1 MPEPPIPSTTML
13 RIGSAFGNASAC
25 TAAAA
30 SCAAASCSGS
40 PATAP
45 RKFRESTLMV
55 ALATSSVRNP
65 PRGRSPLRSRLFEV
79 GLHAVGGGLRREP
92 CVLRVVDGVGV
103 VDQEV
108 GDVAVE
114 HAVTPLEARVVERVL
129 VGEVQERALV
139 VGAREDLEQLGV
151 ERHDAPPFFDGRRK
165 LLAAYAG
172 QHLGGVRV
180 AR

>member
-65 PRGRSPLRSRLFEV
+65 PRRRSPLRSRLFEV

-103 VDQEV
+103 GRGGRAPRRRGGV
-108 GDVAVE
+108 GG
-114 HAVTPLEARVVERVL
+114 
-129 VGEVQERALV
+129 VG
-139 VGAREDLEQLGV
+139 GGGGGGW
-151 ERHDAPPFFDGRRK
+151 PGRRGERLFLGRG
-165 LLAAYAG
+165 LLSVSSSAK
-172 QHLGGVRV
+172 
-180 AR
+180 